1 MRILK
6 SCTAGHQ
13 FYRSPDQPSCPV
25 CEIKRK
31 PKSDALP
38 ELAVPARRALIKEG
52 IDSLL
57 KLSRYRESEI
67 VALHGLGQRSIPKL
81 KNALKENGLAF
92 KE

>member
-1 MRILK
+1 
-6 SCTAGHQ
+6 
-13 FYRSPDQPSCPV
+13 
-25 CEIKRK
+25 
-31 PKSDALP
+31 
-38 ELAVPARRALIKEG
+38 VPARRALIKEG